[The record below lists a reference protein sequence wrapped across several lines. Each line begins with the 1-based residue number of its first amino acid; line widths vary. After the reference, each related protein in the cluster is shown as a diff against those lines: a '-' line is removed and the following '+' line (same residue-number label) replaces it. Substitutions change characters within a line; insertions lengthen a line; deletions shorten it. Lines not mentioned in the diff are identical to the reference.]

1 MYKSTRPEFQHNIS
15 YKNNVIVSTVYCSM
29 LRTLTDNSQS
39 NSLRHFQA
47 FSGILRNIQPCSGI
61 FRDTGAYRS
70 ICRHYWGVWNHN
82 QTYSELCLT
91 HTSMS
96 FRTVAYLELEA
107 SSKVCGKCKIDDQAY
122 SEHWHSQNSLFK
134 HFQGYIRHIHG
145 HWCATSG
152 RWEAS
157 PVLFENQK
165 SALIL
170 DKKAL
175 TVSIFGLNFP
185 FKI

>member
-1 MYKSTRPEFQHNIS
+1 MYKSTRQEFYHNNIS
-15 YKNNVIVSTVYCSM
+15 YKNNVIVSTVYCGM

-107 SSKVCGKCKIDDQAY
+107 SSKVCRKCKIDDQAY
-122 SEHWHSQNSLFK
+122 SEHWH
-134 HFQGYIRHIHG
+134 R
-145 HWCATSG
+145 
-152 RWEAS
+152 
-157 PVLFENQK
+157 
-165 SALIL
+165 
-170 DKKAL
+170 
-175 TVSIFGLNFP
+175 TVYSSIFKDILGIFRDIDAQLGGNGRPPLSFL
-185 FKI
+185 KIKRVSWFWIKRPWLCPSLG